1 MKTIINVLYR
11 IFLMPYLE
19 RDRYFDELCDEALKE
34 CDAIAL
40 KILIEQQIRNNLT
53 IKKEKL

>member
-1 MKTIINVLYR
+1 MKTIINGLYK

-19 RDRYFDELCDEALKE
+19 RDRYFKELCDETEKE

-40 KILIEQQIRNNLT
+40 KILLEREQ
-53 IKKEKL
+53 K